1 MKNYLRII
9 IISII
14 LALLIMGGIFI
25 FYKLKKRSAQPPISL
40 TQIQQ
45 KNMKLTSSAF
55 ENNGIIPQKYACDG
69 ENINPPLK
77 ISEVPEGVKSL
88 ALIVDDPDA
97 PMGTWVHW
105 LVWNI
110 DPSISTIEENSVP
123 TGTIK
128 GLNDF
133 KKNSYGGPCPPSGTH
148 HYHFKLY
155 ALDKM
160 IDLNDSSAKKELEKA
175 MEDHILDWAELVG
188 LYQRK

>member
-1 MKNYLRII
+1 MKNYWRII

-14 LALLIMGGIFI
+14 LALLIIGGIFI
-25 FYKLKKRSAQPPISL
+25 FYKLQKRSAQPPISL

-45 KNMKLTSSAF
+45 KNMKLTSPVF
-55 ENNGIIPQKYACDG
+55 ENNGAIPQKYTCDG

-77 ISEVPEGVKSL
+77 ISEVPEGAKSL

-110 DPSISTIEENSVP
+110 DPSASSIDENSVP
-123 TGTIK
+123 AGTTEGMNSSK
-128 GLNDF
+128 T
-133 KKNSYGGPCPPSGTH
+133 NSYIGPCPPSGIH

-160 IDLNDSSAKKELEKA
+160 IDLNNSSTKENLEKA
-175 MEDHILDWAELVG
+175 MEGHILDWVELFG